1 MANPNQGARSS
12 QGRYV
17 RTPELAE
24 RDAEA
29 ARLFAHGYTDGMIA
43 QMLGYPSLQAVQDG
57 RKKILKEIQRPAGEE
72 VIAIELQ
79 KLDMELVRLDGYE
92 RAART
97 VLDRLHVTIS
107 HGKIVNTVNPD
118 TEQEEPLLDDGPVLQ
133 AIDRLVKIEDAR
145 RRNAER
151 RAKLLGLDAAV
162 KVDATVHE
170 VTQQDV
176 AIQELVTEMRA
187 KNAVVANELRAER
200 EQAE

>member
-1 MANPNQGARSS
+1 MANPNQEARTS
-12 QGRYV
+12 QGRYA

-43 QMLGYPSLQAVQDG
+43 QLLNYPSPQAVYEG
-57 RKKILKEIQRPAGEE
+57 RKKILAEIQRPAGEE
-72 VIAIELQ
+72 LVAVELQ

-97 VLDRLHVTIS
+97 VLERAHVTVS
-107 HGKIVNTVNPD
+107 HGKVISTVNPD
-118 TEQEEPLLDDGPVLQ
+118 TELEEPLLDDGPVLA
-133 AIDRLVKIEDAR
+133 AIDRLVRIEDAR

-162 KVDATVHE
+162 KADVTVHE
-170 VTQQDV
+170 VTQED
-176 AIQELVTEMRA
+176 IELAELIRETQA
-187 KNAVVANELRAER
+187 KNAALEQRIRGGAEG
-200 EQAE
+200 